1 MTNQH
6 ASIFSNCSV
15 HYDLEVN
22 FEICIEATDPCYS
35 IEQIETA
42 VTISYVD
49 YCSSVT
55 LFPLAGFMNI
65 YCLLVI
71 LPIYHRLQNNSK
83 KKYIFLITRC
93 IAGLLAVTAWL
104 LLQCVYL
111 RSMTPNTGDSA
122 GYVLALSLYI
132 GSTYVLLGSYV
143 GMAGVLYLG
152 VMNPVGFNQHLT
164 LRLTYIA
171 VCVIFI
177 FALILSI
184 PLAILQA
191 AIAIPISI
199 KCRDKT
205 CAPVVTLIN
214 FILVSGSLIITTITL
229 SFVLISLL
237 NHRNAFK
244 RLDTMSNASL
254 NSGIRLLIWTL
265 FVVILITIA
274 EIIPFTFMEIR
285 RSEGTITGCYWFY
298 HAGKVIVEA
307 IFALIESSIWSVALI
322 VDPLTNLILD
332 RTVSRQAAS
341 QQIET
346 AVTIAYVDYYSSV
359 TLFSVAG
366 LMNIYC
372 LLVIIPLYRRMQND
386 SKKKYIFLITRC
398 IAGLLAV
405 VSWLL
410 IQCIYLRFIA
420 PTAGNFPYYVL
431 ALTLYI
437 GSTYVLLG
445 SYVGMA
451 GILYLGV
458 LNPISFHQHI
468 TLRLVYAAV
477 CIFFL
482 VALSLSIPLATFEA
496 AMAIPVTIKC
506 TDKSC
511 APLVTLL
518 NFVLVLGSLITAATT
533 ILFVLISLLRH
544 RKEFKK
550 QDTVSNTNL
559 NSAIRLLTWTLFAL
573 FLISIVEIIPFVFM
587 EVKKHGKQF

>member
-22 FEICIEATDPCYS
+22 FEICIDSIDPCYS

-42 VTISYVD
+42 VSISYVD
-49 YCSSVT
+49 YYSSVT
-55 LFPLAGFMNI
+55 LFPLAGLMNI

-71 LPIYHRLQNNSK
+71 LPIYHRMQNNSK

-152 VMNPVGFNQHLT
+152 VMNPVAFNQHLT
-164 LRLTYIA
+164 LRVVYIA
-171 VCVIFI
+171 VCVIFV

-214 FILVSGSLIITTITL
+214 FILVSGSLIITIITL

-237 NHRNAFK
+237 HHRNVFK

-265 FVVILITIA
+265 FVVILISIA
-274 EIIPFTFMEIR
+274 EVIPFTFMEIR

-298 HAGKVIVEA
+298 HAGKVIGEA

-341 QQIET
+341 QMKWIRRSCERIAIFVIGKFSRRKKIMEEVEEEEET
-346 AVTIAYVDYYSSV
+346 VCQEQTIQ
-359 TLFSVAG
+359 T
-366 LMNIYC
+366 
-372 LLVIIPLYRRMQND
+372 
-386 SKKKYIFLITRC
+386 
-398 IAGLLAV
+398 
-405 VSWLL
+405 
-410 IQCIYLRFIA
+410 
-420 PTAGNFPYYVL
+420 
-431 ALTLYI
+431 
-437 GSTYVLLG
+437 
-445 SYVGMA
+445 
-451 GILYLGV
+451 
-458 LNPISFHQHI
+458 
-468 TLRLVYAAV
+468 
-477 CIFFL
+477 
-482 VALSLSIPLATFEA
+482 
-496 AMAIPVTIKC
+496 
-506 TDKSC
+506 
-511 APLVTLL
+511 
-518 NFVLVLGSLITAATT
+518 
-533 ILFVLISLLRH
+533 
-544 RKEFKK
+544 
-550 QDTVSNTNL
+550 
-559 NSAIRLLTWTLFAL
+559 
-573 FLISIVEIIPFVFM
+573 EIISSLP
-587 EVKKHGKQF
+587 EINR